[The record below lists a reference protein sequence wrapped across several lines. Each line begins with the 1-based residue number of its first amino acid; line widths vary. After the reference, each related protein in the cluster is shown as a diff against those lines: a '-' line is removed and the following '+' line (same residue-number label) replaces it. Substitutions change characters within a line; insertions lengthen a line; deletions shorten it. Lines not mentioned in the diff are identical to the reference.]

1 MKPGYTANFDGVG
14 EEPRRTIPRRPTQVL
29 DAFYHNLYDPG
40 FIYSADR
47 EFVKNCKTP
56 SLVLAGNDEAH
67 PRPISDELAKLLPNC
82 WAYLTEWKD
91 GAPLETAKAKCKEFL
106 AKHTPAAAKAA

>member
-1 MKPGYTANFDGVG
+1 MKPGRTANFDAWAKSLSDHPEATDDVI
-14 EEPRRTIPRRPTQVL
+14 ET
-29 DAFYHNLYDPG
+29 FYHNLYDAG

-67 PRPISDELAKLLPNC
+67 PRPISDELAQLLPNVDE
-82 WAYLTEWKD
+82 YITDWKS
-91 GAPLETAKAKCKEFL
+91 GAPLENAKARAKAFL
-106 AKHTPAAAKAA
+106 AKHTPTA